1 MNKYVMSSIHFPE
14 LLIFTMF
21 LKMTGELRQRT
32 VILRRVVN
40 RDLKLNQYAISA

>member
-1 MNKYVMSSIHFPE
+1 MNKYVMSSIRFPE

-21 LKMTGELRQRT
+21 LKMAGELRQRT